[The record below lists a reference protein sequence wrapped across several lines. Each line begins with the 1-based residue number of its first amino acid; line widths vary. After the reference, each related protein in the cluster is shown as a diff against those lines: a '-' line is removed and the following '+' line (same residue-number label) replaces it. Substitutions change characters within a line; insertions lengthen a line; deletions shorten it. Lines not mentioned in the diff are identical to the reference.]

1 MDDRAQVDKLI
12 RRWFLI
18 IVGMSFGILV
28 ILRISLKVEDFP
40 LHWLIRGAGTIGYL
54 SVFLTSLSSAYM
66 RALSIYLRSPFIQVH
81 HRVAVAGLVML
92 IFHGGSV
99 AWDMESFKVF
109 LPRFD
114 SPILFL
120 ELGGRPAILLVGI
133 ASVGAVLRS
142 SLGQKWRIIHWLNY
156 IAFWLGTSHALL
168 IGTTFRHGIIRLVS
182 LSMALG
188 LMILFVWKRLQQR
201 RLRAKTAP
209 LAATALGRRSATG

>member
-1 MDDRAQVDKLI
+1 MDDRTQVDRLI

-18 IVGMSFGILV
+18 IVGVSFGILV
-28 ILRISLKVEDFP
+28 ILRILLKVEDFP
-40 LHWLIRGAGTIGYL
+40 LHWLIRGAGIIGYL
-54 SVFLTSLSSAYM
+54 SVLLTCLSSAYM
-66 RALSIYLRSPFIQVH
+66 REITIYLGTPFIKVH
-81 HRVAVAGLVML
+81 HGVAVAGLVML

-99 AWDMESFKVF
+99 AWDMENLVVF

-114 SPILFL
+114 SPMLFL

-133 ASVGAVLRS
+133 ASVGAVLRT

-156 IAFWLGTSHALL
+156 IAFWLSTSHALL

-188 LMILFVWKRLQQR
+188 LMILFGWKRFQQR
-201 RLRAKTAP
+201 RLKAKTVP
-209 LAATALGRRSATG
+209 QAATALGRQSATR

>member
-1 MDDRAQVDKLI
+1 MDDRTQVDRLI

-28 ILRISLKVEDFP
+28 ILRISLKMEDFP
-40 LHWLIRGAGTIGYL
+40 LHWFIRGAGIIGYL
-54 SVFLTSLSSAYM
+54 SVFLTSLTSAYM
-66 RALSIYLRSPFIQVH
+66 RALTIYLRSPFIKVH
-81 HRVAVAGLVML
+81 HGAAVAGLVML

-99 AWDMESFKVF
+99 AWDMGSIKVF

-114 SPILFL
+114 SPMLFL

-133 ASVGAVLRS
+133 GSVGAVLRT

-168 IGTTFRHGIIRLVS
+168 IGTTFRHGIIRLAS

-188 LMILFVWKRLQQR
+188 LMIIFGWKRFQQR
-201 RLRAKTAP
+201 RLKARSASQ
-209 LAATALGRRSATG
+209 AATALRRQSTTR